1 MPGSYDIGP
10 KIGMDG
16 EAEFRKSLQNINQQL
31 KTLGSEMKAVTSAFD
46 AGDSSEEKL
55 AAQTGVLN
63 KQIDAQEKKLQQ
75 LQKGLDASAQKYGE
89 NDTRTLKWAQAV
101 NNATADLNRM
111 RSQLSQAER
120 GMDDLGDTTEDAADA
135 ADDVGGRFGSF
146 QVALGNLVSNG
157 IQAAIS
163 AVGNLIRSIINL
175 DEATEEYRKAQG
187 RLTTAYENAGLGAN
201 VAQYAYK
208 EFYSILGDT
217 DTATEASQLLAQ
229 LATNGEDVAYWTHI
243 AAGVSGTFGDSLP
256 IESLIEAANETAKTG
271 TVTGT
276 LADALNWGA
285 LAGETFGVTM
295 RANTEANKEWNTAVQ
310 DAKSAEDYFN
320 LALQEC
326 STESERQALI
336 MNTLM
341 DAYDSAAD
349 SFWANNEALVA
360 SRDAQAQMDAALATV
375 GEAVANVKNEVL
387 TGLTPAL
394 TQFVDS
400 VDWQT
405 LSADI
410 GSFISEVLSGLM
422 PTLTQ
427 LVNSVDWKALSKDV
441 SSFLQ
446 TIIGNG
452 PTIISVIS
460 GIGAGFVTWK
470 ITSIISALVTSIQ
483 ALIPA
488 LTGAKTAQ
496 TGLNTAMSANPIGIV
511 ITAVAA
517 LVTAI
522 ITLWNTNE
530 DFRSAVETVWGA
542 ISSIISDA
550 ADAII
555 NFFTVTIPNAWES
568 VKSAISSAADT
579 VINFFTVTIP
589 SAVNRAVEIFLGIPG
604 KLLNLGQSIIQ
615 TIVDGLSSAW
625 ESIVEAGKEIVRGI
639 LDGIKSMGTW
649 LKNQITTFCT
659 GVLDGFLSFF
669 GIHSPSRLMRDR
681 VGVPIIQGVALGMRK
696 GLPEVRET
704 AGQIG
709 SAIEE
714 EISKVNGEIARMEQ
728 EETDRQAAEELA
740 EHKKKLAEL
749 YDELGRAEWDERQD
763 VLDEIAELQ
772 ADWDAKQAEEARKAE
787 KEAAQGRLEELEAF
801 QERYQDTLD
810 ELEEAYQDSYDE
822 ITGMQAD
829 MAEAL
834 AGYGDLFT
842 EADGVVELGD
852 LRSQVNDIRRYGEA
866 LKELEGRGI
875 SDSLMSEITGM
886 SVEDALAYTEELL
899 GLTDRQYEEY
909 MALWETKQ
917 AEAQRVAQEFY
928 ASELRALSDEYV
940 NKIPEAV
947 SGLKNEM
954 ADLGMD
960 SALGL
965 AEGFASMETSIGNI
979 FTETIQRA
987 VDAAKAAMGIH
998 SPSTVWR
1005 DQVGAMMAQGLADGF
1020 TQRLRAVSGN
1030 MTAAIPSAADQFGSI
1045 AAGMVNG
1052 VQTAVAGGG
1061 NYRIEIP
1068 IIINGRE
1075 FSRAILPDLR
1085 AVEKSN
1091 PEVVSGV

>member
-10 KIGMDG
+10 RIGMDG

-63 KQIDAQEKKLQQ
+63 RQIDAQEKKLQQ

-111 RSQLSQAER
+111 RSQLSQTER
-120 GMDDLGDTTEDAADA
+120 EMDDLGDATKDAADA
-135 ADDVGGRFGSF
+135 MEDAGSRSSGFGGMLKSAF
-146 QVALGNLVSNG
+146 LGGGISGAVQSLIGGVKDLVENTS
-157 IQAAIS
+157 
-163 AVGNLIRSIINL
+163 
-175 DEATEEYRKAQG
+175 EYRRIMASLEVSSQRAG
-187 RLTTAYENAGLGAN
+187 YSAEDTAAVYRTLYGVLGDDQTAATTTANLQAIG
-201 VAQYAYK
+201 
-208 EFYSILGDT
+208 
-217 DTATEASQLLAQ
+217 LAQ
-229 LATNGEDVAYWTHI
+229 EQLNQITNATIGAWATYGDSIPIDSLSEAINETIQVGQVTGTFADVLNW
-243 AAGVSGTFGDSLP
+243 AGVSEDAFNAKL
-256 IESLIEAANETAKTG
+256 EAAATPAERANLVLQQLASQGLVQAGQAWQQNNADIVAANQATASLSDTMAGFGKILSPVVASAKQG
-271 TVTGT
+271 F
-276 LADALNWGA
+276 ADLLGGVLSVAQAFQEDGLSGA
-285 LAGETFGVTM
+285 VQQAGE
-295 RANTEANKEWNTAVQ
+295 
-310 DAKSAEDYFN
+310 
-320 LALQEC
+320 
-326 STESERQALI
+326 
-336 MNTLM
+336 
-341 DAYDSAAD
+341 
-349 SFWANNEALVA
+349 LV
-360 SRDAQAQMDAALATV
+360 S
-375 GEAVANVKNEVL
+375 G
-387 TGLTPAL
+387 
-394 TQFVDS
+394 FVDD
-400 VDWQT
+400 V
-405 LSADI
+405 
-410 GSFISEVLSGLM
+410 
-422 PTLTQ
+422 
-427 LVNSVDWKALSKDV
+427 KANAPAMAE
-441 SSFLQ
+441 
-446 TIIGNG
+446 NG
-452 PTIISVIS
+452 PEMIAQGGEMLGKFVQGLIS
-460 GIGAGFVTWK
+460 GIPDMLKNLPRIITAFVGFVAENLPAAAGAGVDIIGGLIK
-470 ITSIISALVTSIQ
+470 GLISA
-483 ALIPA
+483 IPEIVA
-488 LTGAKTAQ
+488 MLPQIILAIVN
-496 TGLNTAMSANPIGIV
+496 GLA
-511 ITAVAA
+511 
-517 LVTAI
+517 
-522 ITLWNTNE
+522 E
-530 DFRSAVETVWGA
+530 
-542 ISSIISDA
+542 
-550 ADAII
+550 
-555 NFFTVTIPNAWES
+555 
-568 VKSAISSAADT
+568 
-579 VINFFTVTIP
+579 
-589 SAVNRAVEIFLGIPG
+589 LGG
-604 KLLNLGQSIIQ
+604 SLL
-615 TIVDGLSSAW
+615 
-625 ESIVEAGKEIVRGI
+625 EAGKEIVRGI
-639 LDGIKSMGTW
+639 LDGITSMGTW

-728 EETDRQAAEELA
+728 EEIDRQAAEELA

-749 YDELGRAEWDERQD
+749 YDELGRAAWDERQD

-787 KEAAQGRLEELEAF
+787 KEAAQARLEELEAF

-842 EADGVVELGD
+842 EADDVVELGD

-909 MALWETKQ
+909 MELWETKQ

-928 ASELRALSDEYV
+928 ASELQALSDEYV

-979 FTETIQRA
+979 FTQTIQRA

-1020 TQRLRAVSGN
+1020 TQRLRAVAGN

-1061 NYRIEIP
+1061 NYRVEIP
-1068 IIINGRE
+1068 IIINGKE

-1085 AVEKSN
+1085 AVERAN